1 MAIQYLLVL
10 DLKTLP
16 EPSEIGGFKL
26 RDWIVNYSILL
37 YLLALYSGRV
47 NLNPTHHHS
56 LPNARS
62 IQFQVYRNSRN
73 KYIQIDEI
81 TEPLTLTTTID
92 LIIPQIDGP
101 AFGDH
106 VSALEER
113 CGYS

>member
-62 IQFQVYRNSRN
+62 LQFQVYRNS
-73 KYIQIDEI
+73 
-81 TEPLTLTTTID
+81 
-92 LIIPQIDGP
+92 
-101 AFGDH
+101 
-106 VSALEER
+106 
-113 CGYS
+113 